1 MNGAGETRR
10 KGRTMNMRTM
20 VVAGLIVTGGV
31 SGAAAATGSF
41 ALSPMS
47 GYMWRG
53 QYYSDEPVLQPSVT
67 VGDAHG
73 FSFNVWGNLDLTDNN
88 NAYDETTGALVTE
101 RKDEFTE
108 LDLTLAYTLPLE
120 GPIGLTLGF
129 IQYTFP
135 AYSLSTREFY
145 ATIVGKTLL
154 NPTLSIYGDV
164 DAAEG
169 FYGNFGLSHS
179 FALAEKLTLGLS
191 ASIGY
196 GTEKYNAFYFGV
208 EDDLVNDVNAGATL
222 TYAITEK
229 FSLTALATYTTL
241 IDSDIEAGAET
252 IGYDDTEA
260 VVGGITATY
269 TF

>member
-1 MNGAGETRR
+1 MNVRAMT
-10 KGRTMNMRTM
+10 
-20 VVAGLIVTGGV
+20 VAGLVMAGGAGV
-31 SGAAAATGSF
+31 AAAATGSF
-41 ALSPMS
+41 SLSPMS

-53 QYYSDEPVLQPSVT
+53 QYYSDEAVLQPSIT
-67 VGDAHG
+67 ASDDSG
-73 FSFNVWGNLDLTDNN
+73 FSINVWGNLDLTDNN
-88 NAYDETTGALVTE
+88 NAYDETGALVTE

-108 LDLTLAYTLPLE
+108 LDLTLSYALPLE

-154 NPTLSIYGDV
+154 NPTLSIYGDI

-169 FYGNFGLSHS
+169 LYGNFGLSHS

-222 TYAITEK
+222 TYAVTAK
-229 FSLTALATYTTL
+229 FSLAALATFTTL
-241 IDSDIEAGAET
+241 IDSDIEDGALA